1 MFSKRNAIIGWL
13 VMTLGKPLAM
23 RKARQ
28 AARARKRNAAV
39 AAGAAAGV
47 GATLGALL
55 FWRKRRDESP
65 TDS

>member
-1 MFSKRNAIIGWL
+1 MFSKRNAFIGWL
-13 VMTLGKPLAM
+13 VMTLGKPIAM

-39 AAGAAAGV
+39 AAGAAAGA

-55 FWRKRRDESP
+55 FWRKRRGDSS

>member
-1 MFSKRNAIIGWL
+1 MFSKRNAFIGWL
-13 VMTLGKPLAM
+13 VITLGKPLAM

-55 FWRKRRDESP
+55 FWRKRRGES
-65 TDS
+65 SAES